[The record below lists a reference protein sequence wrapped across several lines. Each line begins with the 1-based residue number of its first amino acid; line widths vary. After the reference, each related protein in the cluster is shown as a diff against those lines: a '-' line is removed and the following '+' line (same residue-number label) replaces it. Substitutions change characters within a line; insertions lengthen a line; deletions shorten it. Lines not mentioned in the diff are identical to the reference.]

1 MTRIVQQTLHRAS
14 IQSGTQNCWSTS
26 SEFRTPLCTCIWHT
40 MEIVWKKNH
49 KKENHWLQ
57 SFLSVAIGQVSD
69 IWRSAG
75 PIYYLLMLQWIAKNC
90 NVRLSDRN
98 ILFGLEFS
106 FRMCSLN
113 HKSQTYI
120 LWVGILY
127 EHLWKY
133 PQHFRNTNVVVFKN
147 KGNGEN
153 ACVSIRSYHKLIIA
167 SSSLEKLKAKYL
179 HFAPIFMMHV

>member
-26 SEFRTPLCTCIWHT
+26 SEFCTPLCTCIWHT
-40 MEIVWKKNH
+40 MEIWKKNH
-49 KKENHWLQ
+49 KKENHLLQ
-57 SFLSVAIGQVSD
+57 SFLSVAISQVSD

-133 PQHFRNTNVVVFKN
+133 PQHFRNINVVVFKN

-167 SSSLEKLKAKYL
+167 SSSLEKRKAKCL
-179 HFAPIFMMHV
+179 HFASIFMMHV

>member
-1 MTRIVQQTLHRAS
+1 MKLKNDANRATDVAPCKYPIRYTELLVDVVRISYALVHMH
-14 IQSGTQNCWSTS
+14 IQWKS
-26 SEFRTPLCTCIWHT
+26 
-40 MEIVWKKNH
+40 KKNH
-49 KKENHWLQ
+49 KKENHVLQ
-57 SFLSVAIGQVSD
+57 SFLSVAISQVSD

-75 PIYYLLMLQWIAKNC
+75 PIYYLLMLQWIGKNC

-133 PQHFRNTNVVVFKN
+133 PQHFRNINVVVFKN

-153 ACVSIRSYHKLIIA
+153 ACVSIRSL
-167 SSSLEKLKAKYL
+167 
-179 HFAPIFMMHV
+179 PQTNNCIF